1 MYLAQIVPS
10 IWEHRHVLLSLSQI
24 LNFSVSSVNLIP
36 QTCKT
41 VRTDKE
47 LRQSF
52 GLLSLFTSKYDLRST
67 N

>member
-10 IWEHRHVLLSLSQI
+10 IWDHRHVLLYLSQV
-24 LNFSVSSVNLIP
+24 LNLSVSSVNLFP

-41 VRTDKE
+41 VRIGKE
-47 LRQSF
+47 LRKSF
-52 GLLSLFTSKYDLRST
+52 DLLSLFTFKYDLRST